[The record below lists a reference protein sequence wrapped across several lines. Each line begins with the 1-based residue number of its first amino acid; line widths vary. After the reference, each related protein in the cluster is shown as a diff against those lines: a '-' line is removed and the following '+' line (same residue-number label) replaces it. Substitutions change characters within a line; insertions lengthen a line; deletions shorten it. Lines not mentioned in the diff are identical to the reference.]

1 MTTTEAEAAFPWLQG
16 YWDTFGRFFARPPGG
31 ESLAEVATR
40 VYLFL
45 GMLFRDRPQQRI
57 LVVSH
62 AGTLRVFRY
71 RSNDGATTSS
81 SSDGNRS
88 IFRTAP
94 LRAMHS
100 TLPSNDCSCAHSTLC
115 TGKVSVGNVFAATR
129 RMSEGARV
137 MKRIPT

>member
-1 MTTTEAEAAFPWLQG
+1 MLVRHHLFLRERDAGWTYDMTTTEAEAAFPWLQG

-31 ESLAEVATR
+31 ESLAEVAAR

-71 RSNDGATTSS
+71 LLERWSHDEFID
-81 SSDGNRS
+81 DGNPNISELCRHQLF
-88 IFRTAP
+88 IRPCRWALL
-94 LRAMHS
+94 LRALNAVHWQ
-100 TLPSNDCSCAHSTLC
+100 
-115 TGKVSVGNVFAATR
+115 R
-129 RMSEGARV
+129 
-137 MKRIPT
+137 